1 MTRVRVLLSLCAV
14 LLAGATVQA
23 QGRAP
28 AGFELIRVADGVYAA
43 IRTDSSVNVV
53 HGNTTI
59 IVNDHDVVVVD
70 AAGTPAAARR
80 VIAAVKRLTGKP
92 VRYLVNTHWHD
103 DHAMGNQAWAEAYPG
118 LEIVGHPETK
128 RDMTTKAVANRAQYV
143 KSLPGILEFIR
154 TQLAAGKGLDGTP
167 LAGGE
172 RESLNADMRLA
183 REYLDQ
189 VRTFRVTPPT
199 LLVKRRFS
207 LVRGDR
213 TIDIRHF
220 GWGNTPGDLVVYLP
234 KEQVAVTGDLVVWP
248 TPFVFDS
255 HIASWR
261 ASLDSVRAL
270 GATTLIPGHGPVMR
284 DYAYV
289 ELVAMALQSVQNQ
302 TEAARARGLD
312 LAATRK
318 AVDVAE
324 IGRQFTGGDKV
335 RRLSWQNYFVDLAVQ
350 HAFEQAGPTP

>member
-1 MTRVRVLLSLCAV
+1 
-14 LLAGATVQA
+14 
-23 QGRAP
+23 
-28 AGFELIRVADGVYAA
+28 
-43 IRTDSSVNVV
+43 
-53 HGNTTI
+53 
-59 IVNDHDVVVVD
+59 
-70 AAGTPAAARR
+70 
-80 VIAAVKRLTGKP
+80 
-92 VRYLVNTHWHD
+92 
-103 DHAMGNQAWAEAYPG
+103 
-118 LEIVGHPETK
+118 
-128 RDMTTKAVANRAQYV
+128 
-143 KSLPGILEFIR
+143 
-154 TQLAAGKGLDGTP
+154 
-167 LAGGE
+167 
-172 RESLNADMRLA
+172 
-183 REYLDQ
+183 
-189 VRTFRVTPPT
+189 
-199 LLVKRRFS
+199 VKRRFS

-270 GATTLIPGHGPVMR
+270 RATTLIPGHGPVMR

-318 AVDVAE
+318 AVDVAAL
-324 IGRQFTGGDKV
+324 GRQFTGGDKV

-350 HAFEQAGPTP
+350 RAFEQAGPTP